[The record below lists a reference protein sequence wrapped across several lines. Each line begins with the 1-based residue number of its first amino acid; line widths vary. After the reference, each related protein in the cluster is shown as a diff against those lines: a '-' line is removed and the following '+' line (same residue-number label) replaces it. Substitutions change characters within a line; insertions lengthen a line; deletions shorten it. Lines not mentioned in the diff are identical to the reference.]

1 MSKKFQAALTAYTE
15 AKAALDDAK
24 AALALAENRLLEHLD
39 VPEGE
44 SGTFDF
50 GEVKLIVPV
59 TYKVQDIAEAEAAC
73 PFPGLLRTVL
83 PAKVEFS
90 KSGFNVVCRQ
100 QATPAWED
108 WFNLHIEAKL
118 GKPQIKVTV

>member
-1 MSKKFQAALTAYTE
+1 MSKKFQAALTAYIE
-15 AKAALDDAK
+15 AKAASDAAK
-24 AALALAENRLLEHLD
+24 ATLARAENCLLEHLD

-50 GEVKLIVPV
+50 GEVKLVVPV

-73 PFPGLLRTVL
+73 PFPGFLRAVL
-83 PAKVEFS
+83 PTKVEFS
-90 KSGFNVVCRQ
+90 KSGFNAVS
-100 QATPAWED
+100 QASPSQWEE

-118 GKPQIKVTV
+118 GKPQIKVAV

>member
-1 MSKKFQAALTAYTE
+1 MSRKFQAALTAYIE
-15 AKAALDDAK
+15 AKTALYDAK
-24 AALALAENRLLEHLD
+24 ATLARAENHLLEHLD

-50 GEVKLIVPV
+50 GEVKLVVPV

-73 PFPGLLRTVL
+73 PFPGFLRAVL

-90 KSGFNVVCRQ
+90 KSGFNTVS
-100 QATPAWED
+100 QASPSKWEE